1 MRRIMKNMVS
11 RLRKSEKGFTLV
23 ELLVVVGIIVALAAV
38 IIPNVSRFTG
48 KGNEGAL
55 SAEAENLQAAMDT
68 MMADTGSI
76 DVGPYDITNLST
88 ATQTWTALPVIGAFS
103 PNVATLDGYLRAPST
118 KFFYCFDAAGL
129 VTDQFEVATTCVN

>member
-1 MRRIMKNMVS
+1 MKNMVS
-11 RLRKSEKGFTLV
+11 RLRRSEKGFTLV

-55 SAEAENLQAAMDT
+55 SAEAENVQAAMDT

-76 DVGPYDITNLST
+76 DVAAYDLSNLST
-88 ATQTWTALPVIGAFS
+88 ATNSWTGLPLDGAS
-103 PNVATLDGYLRAPST
+103 SLNVATLDGYLRADTT
-118 KFFYCFDAAGL
+118 KFFYCYDVAGL
-129 VTDQFEVATTCVN
+129 VSEQFETATACTQ

>member
-11 RLRKSEKGFTLV
+11 RLRRSEKGFTLV

-55 SAEAENLQAAMDT
+55 SAEAENVQAAMDT

-76 DVGPYDITNLST
+76 DVAAYDLSNLST
-88 ATQTWTALPVIGAFS
+88 ATNSWTGLPLDGAS
-103 PNVATLDGYLRAPST
+103 SLNVATLDGYLRADTT
-118 KFFYCFDAAGL
+118 KFFYCYDVAGL
-129 VTDQFEVATTCVN
+129 VSEQFETATACTQ

>member
-48 KGNEGAL
+48 KGTEGAMD
-55 SAEAENLQAAMDT
+55 AEMQNVQAAMDT
-68 MMADTGSI
+68 MMADKGITTVTASVALAAATNDFATKPTG
-76 DVGPYDITNLST
+76 D
-88 ATQTWTALPVIGAFS
+88 ALADP
-103 PNVATLDGYLRAPST
+103 LDPDGGYLRTAVT
-118 KFFYCFDAAGL
+118 NYFYCWGANGL
-129 VTDQFEVATTCVN
+129 ISTQFETGGTC

>member
-68 MMADTGSI
+68 MMAYTGSI
-76 DVGPYDITNLST
+76 DVGPHDLGTLST
-88 ATQTWTALPVIGAFS
+88 ATDTWTALPLVGAQS
-103 PNVATLDGYLRAPST
+103 ANVAFLDGYLRAPST
-118 KFFYCFDAAGL
+118 KFFYCYDSAGL
-129 VTDQFEVATTCVN
+129 VTEQFETAIACTQ

>member
-1 MRRIMKNMVS
+1 MKNMVS

-129 VTDQFEVATTCVN
+129 VTDQFEAAATACIN

>member
-1 MRRIMKNMVS
+1 MRRIMKYMVS
-11 RLRKSEKGFTLV
+11 QLRKSEKGFTLV

-68 MMADTGSI
+68 MMANTGSI
-76 DVGPYDITNLST
+76 DVAGYDLITDF
-88 ATQTWTALPVIGAFS
+88 ATQTWTALPTNGATS
-103 PNVATLDGYLRAPST
+103 LNVEPLSGYLRADTT
-118 KFFYCFDAAGL
+118 KFFYCYDAAGL
-129 VTDQFEVATTCVN
+129 VTKQFATGLSCTS